1 MSVLKGTLPLY
12 IAVGLVQAIIML
24 VAWRF
29 DKTPVF
35 VAALVFGV
43 NLQLLGSDFR
53 KRGAWVLAGLLA
65 LILAMVTE
73 WAMQR
78 TLIFSDE
85 NWIVCSVIVGYIC
98 SAFIQSWPSG
108 NRLHLSYRTLFQHA
122 WNDGLIVLLALLL
135 AGLFWSLLQLC
146 ASLFHM
152 IGIDVFK
159 EVIKTRNFNIVS
171 LCMVFSLGIRIGRQN
186 DKVISMLRGILLS
199 LCRFLAPLT
208 AVIVVLFT
216 LALPLTGLESIWK
229 TGRATQILLSLVAA
243 NVFLVNGVFQDGN
256 QPQASSQ
263 WFKWL
268 INASLLMLPVLA
280 ALAFYSTWLRIEQY
294 GLSPSRIIGLL
305 LVVIAALYS
314 LAAFIAVLRSGPVW
328 LGNLRFTN
336 PWLALLACVM
346 TVTIHTSWWNP
357 QELSARNQI
366 QRLMD
371 GTTPPGLFDADHLR
385 SRLGEP
391 GRRAFDR
398 LMADLD
404 HLPQSFDANAREV
417 LKSRMYDAL
426 EASTNRYRVIPVP
439 DQSLLWIGERVDGH
453 EQFTNPRLGSDNCNR
468 VQCIMWGVDLDS
480 DGQNEVVKL
489 IASDVWMTFFRRD
502 ADGRWKAAGR
512 MYGPFHRGK
521 DLVDLIRAGKARLVE
536 PSYRTLDIDGW
547 LYTPV
552 DNRE

>member
-1 MSVLKGTLPLY
+1 MSVLKGTLPFY
-12 IAVGLVQAIIML
+12 IAVGLLQAIIMV
-24 VAWRF
+24 VAWES

-35 VAALVFGV
+35 VAALLFGV
-43 NLQLLGSDFR
+43 NLQLLGSNFR
-53 KRGAWVLAGLLA
+53 QRGAWALAGLLA

-73 WAMQR
+73 WALQR
-78 TLIFSDE
+78 ALRFSDE

-108 NRLHLSYRTLFQHA
+108 TRLHLPYRTLFQHA

-152 IGIDVFK
+152 IGIEVFK

-186 DKVISMLRGILLS
+186 DKVIGMLRGILLS
-199 LCRFLAPLT
+199 LCRFLAPL
-208 AVIVVLFT
+208 AAFIVVLFT
-216 LALPLTGLESIWK
+216 LALPFTGLESIWE
-229 TGRATQILLSLVAA
+229 TGRATTILLCLVAA
-243 NVFLVNGVFQDGN
+243 NVFLANGVFQDGS
-256 QPQASSQ
+256 QQHASPQ

-268 INASLLMLPVLA
+268 INASLLLLPVLA
-280 ALAFYSTWLRIEQY
+280 ALACYSIWLRVEQY
-294 GLSPSRIIGLL
+294 GLSPSRVIALL

-314 LAAFIAVLRSGPVW
+314 LAAFMAVLRSGPVW

-336 PWLALLACVM
+336 PCLALLACVM
-346 TVTIHTSWWNP
+346 TVTIHTPWWNP
-357 QELSARNQI
+357 EELSARNQL

-371 GTTPPGLFDADHLR
+371 GTTPSALFDADHLR
-385 SRLGEP
+385 NGLGKP
-391 GRRAFDR
+391 GHRAFDR

-404 HLPQSFDANAREV
+404 HLPQSIDANAREV
-417 LKSRMYDAL
+417 LKSRMHDAL

-480 DGQNEVVKL
+480 DGQNEVVRL

-502 ADGRWKAAGR
+502 AEGQWKEVGR
-512 MYGPFHRGK
+512 MQGPFHKGK
-521 DLVDLIRAGKARLVE
+521 DLADLIRAGKARLVE
-536 PSYRTLDIDGW
+536 PRYRTLDIDGR

-552 DNRE
+552 DNR